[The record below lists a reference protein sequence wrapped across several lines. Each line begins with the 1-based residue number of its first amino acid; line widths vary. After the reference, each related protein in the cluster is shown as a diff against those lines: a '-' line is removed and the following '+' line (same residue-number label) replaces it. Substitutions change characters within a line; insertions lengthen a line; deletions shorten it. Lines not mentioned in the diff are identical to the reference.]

1 MYDVLKKIH
10 WSPQQRIVSNVE
22 TTSKETD
29 ISWLKLSNIFEG
41 LFVTCE
47 EAICNRFFAQKN
59 GISLILTLNGSDYV
73 SPYRVYEH
81 SSELQRCVYTKLSSF
96 DVFMTQLDHYISSE
110 IPDEIQLRKVFIR
123 SVPAEDSPGYDI
135 SRHFSELCTL
145 IELVMVNRKN
155 FKNCPSSLHA
165 VVVHCLVGVSRS
177 VSVVMAYIMKRSGC
191 SKDEALVMVKNAR
204 PVANPNPGFYSQ
216 LAYWEEGGFYRV
228 VDKLTASL
236 TANELRQD
244 GVLGTYMEKYFP
256 LLIRV
261 NRFVC
266 DREFFAL
273 VIAEACLGEDSI
285 LYVLEKVYSYIAFS
299 IADELYVDIPGFFD
313 NICETIASFA
323 RFFPILFVHTEER
336 TGHFFDDLLY
346 YEFWKNL
353 ASGGDT
359 GKSFIIVKAFCS
371 FFEAIGSKHLLKN
384 PGGRPQTFDSFGK
397 VVGTSYEE
405 LSLTFPFLPFLAPF
419 AAGFVPQQQLEALG
433 KEKWTTQEMERNLS
447 DLLSLFQEN
456 FLFTAFGTGLSLDSF
471 STVGRWHAN
480 SRFLFLESD
489 MEVKVLE
496 SVERGSTLSDAV
508 SPYLLLDHIDQNYCL
523 TWMRKVTGAVIGTRF
538 FYDAVDRYFNVQCRN
553 CIPTDAAYLI
563 AEKFAPWEEIFK
575 IIQSADELYAKK
587 CGGESPDLLAWIRE
601 ELGPLVSIGVV
612 SIPAP

>member
-1 MYDVLKKIH
+1 MCDVLKKIQ

-22 TTSKETD
+22 TISTETD

-47 EAICNRFFAQKN
+47 ETICNRFFAQEN

-73 SPYRVYEH
+73 APYRVYEY
-81 SSELQRCVYTKLSSF
+81 SSDLQRCVYNKLSSF
-96 DVFMTQLDHYISSE
+96 DAFVTQIDHYMSNE
-110 IPDEIQLRKVFIR
+110 IPEEIQLRKVFIR
-123 SVPAEDSPGYDI
+123 SVSAEDSPVYDI

-145 IELVMVNRKN
+145 IELVMLSRKK

-177 VSVVMAYIMKRSGC
+177 VSVVMAYIMKRTGC
-191 SKDEALVMVKNAR
+191 SKDEALLLVKNAR
-204 PVANPNPGFYSQ
+204 PVANPNPGFHSQ
-216 LAYWEEGGFYRV
+216 LLYWEEGGFYRV
-228 VDKLTASL
+228 VDSLTASL

-273 VIAEACLGEDSI
+273 VIAEAGLGEDSI
-285 LYVLEKVYSYIAFS
+285 RYVLEKVYSYIAFS
-299 IADELYVDIPGFFD
+299 IADELYVDIPAFFD

-323 RFFPILFVHTEER
+323 RFLPILFVHTEER
-336 TGHFFDDLLY
+336 TGYYFDDLLY
-346 YEFWKNL
+346 YEFCKNL
-353 ASGGDT
+353 ASVGGTD
-359 GKSFIIVKAFCS
+359 KSFIIVKAFCS
-371 FFEAIGSKHLLKN
+371 FFEAIGSKHFLNN
-384 PGGRPQTFDSFGK
+384 PGGRPQTLDSFGK
-397 VVGTSYEE
+397 VVGTPYEE
-405 LSLTFPFLPFLAPF
+405 LSLTFPFLPFVAPF

-433 KEKWTTQEMERNLS
+433 KEKWTTQMMERNLS

-456 FLFTAFGTGLSLDSF
+456 FLLTTFKTGLSSDTF

-480 SRFLFLESD
+480 SRLLFLESD

-508 SPYLLLDHIDQNYCL
+508 SPYLHLDHLDQNFCL

-538 FYDAVDRYFNVQCRN
+538 FYEAVDRYFNAQFRDS
-553 CIPTDAAYLI
+553 IPDDTAYLM
-563 AEKFAPWEEIFK
+563 ADKFAPWEEIFK
-575 IIQSADELYAKK
+575 IIQSAGELYAKK
-587 CGGESPDLLAWIRE
+587 CGGESSALLAWIRE
-601 ELGPLVSIGVV
+601 ELRPLVSIGVV
-612 SIPAP
+612 SIPSP